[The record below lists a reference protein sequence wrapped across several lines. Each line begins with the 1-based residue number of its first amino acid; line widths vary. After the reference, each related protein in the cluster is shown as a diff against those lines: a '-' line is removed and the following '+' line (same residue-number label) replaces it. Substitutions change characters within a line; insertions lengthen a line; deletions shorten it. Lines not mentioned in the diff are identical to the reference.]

1 MGAMNATSRVSPGGG
16 LAGRLRC
23 AASGLLDA
31 WLPASCIVCDRPRSD
46 RLCDDCEAA
55 LPGVR
60 AARCPR
66 CGLVLPGP
74 GTAAPARCAA
84 CDDDPPAFAATVVL
98 ADYAAPLDRLV
109 HALKFG
115 RDASLARPLGRALA
129 QRLAFAR
136 ADCPPPLVTAIPLS
150 TTRLAERGFNQ
161 SLEIA
166 RALARTQRLPLDHRL
181 LLRTRSGAP
190 AATLHAA
197 ERRSALAGA
206 FATPRALAGRAVIV
220 VDDVMT
226 TGATLRAA
234 AEALRVAGAGPVI
247 NCVVARTAQSDASRD
262 RQRRPGPS

>member
-1 MGAMNATSRVSPGGG
+1 MGAMNTSSRVSPGGG
-16 LAGRLRC
+16 LVGRLQR
-23 AASGLLDA
+23 AAAGLLDA

-74 GTAAPARCAA
+74 GDATPARCSG
-84 CDDDPPAFAATVVL
+84 CDDDPPAFTATVVL

-115 RDASLARPLGRALA
+115 RDASLARPLGHALA
-129 QRLAFAR
+129 QRLAFACP
-136 ADCPPPLVTAIPLS
+136 DGPPPLVAAIPLS
-150 TTRLAERGFNQ
+150 TARLAERGFNQ

-166 RALARTQRLPLDHRL
+166 RALARARRLPLDHRL
-181 LLRTRSGAP
+181 LVRTRGGAP

-206 FATPRALAGRAVIV
+206 FATRRPLAGRAVIV

-234 AEALRVAGAGPVI
+234 AEALRDAGAGPVI
-247 NCVVARTAQSDASRD
+247 NCVVARTPQSDASRD

>member
-1 MGAMNATSRVSPGGG
+1 MNTSSRVSPGGG
-16 LAGRLRC
+16 LVGRLRR
-23 AASGLLDA
+23 AAAGLLDA

-74 GTAAPARCAA
+74 GDATPARCAG
-84 CDDDPPAFAATVVL
+84 CDDDPPAFTATVVL

-129 QRLAFAR
+129 QRLAFAWP
-136 ADCPPPLVTAIPLS
+136 DGPPPLVTAIPLS
-150 TTRLAERGFNQ
+150 TARLAERGFNQ

-166 RALARTQRLPLDHRL
+166 RALAR
-181 LLRTRSGAP
+181 A
-190 AATLHAA
+190 
-197 ERRSALAGA
+197 ALAARPSAAGA
-206 FATPRALAGRAVIV
+206 HPQRRAGRDAARRRAPL
-220 VDDVMT
+220 
-226 TGATLRAA
+226 GAR
-234 AEALRVAGAGPVI
+234 RGV
-247 NCVVARTAQSDASRD
+247 RDASRARRARGD
-262 RQRRPGPS
+262 RRRRRDDHRRDAARRCRGAARCRSRACD

>member
-1 MGAMNATSRVSPGGG
+1 MNATSRVSPGSD
-16 LAGRLRC
+16 LAGRLRR
-23 AASGLLDA
+23 AAAGLLDA
-31 WLPASCIVCDRPRSD
+31 WLPASCIVCDRPRGD
-46 RLCDDCEAA
+46 RLCDDCETA

-66 CGLVLPGP
+66 CGLVVPGP
-74 GTAAPARCAA
+74 GDAAPARCAA

-115 RDASLARPLGRALA
+115 RDASLARPLGHALA
-129 QRLAFAR
+129 RRLAVGWRDF
-136 ADCPPPLVTAIPLS
+136 PPPLVTAIPLS
-150 TTRLAERGFNQ
+150 TARLAERGFNQ

-166 RALARTQRLPLDHRL
+166 RALARARRLPLDHRL
-181 LLRTRSGAP
+181 LVRTRSGAP

-206 FATPRALAGRAVIV
+206 FATPRPLPGCAVIV

-234 AEALRVAGAGPVI
+234 AEALRDAGAGRVI
-247 NCVVARTAQSDASRD
+247 NCVVARTAQTDASRD